1 MQVFPASLQTTE
13 LYFYNFIFKQCIVN
27 WVVSF
32 NNKNLGLAVSF
43 PSLIINYSSVRHMV
57 TETAVRMH
65 FVYFIT
71 VVTLTIRVAKARWI

>member
-1 MQVFPASLQTTE
+1 M
-13 LYFYNFIFKQCIVN
+13 
-27 WVVSF
+27 SF

-43 PSLIINYSSVRHMV
+43 PSLIIYYSSVRHTV

-71 VVTLTIRVAKARWI
+71 VVTLTVRVAKAR

>member
-1 MQVFPASLQTTE
+1 M
-13 LYFYNFIFKQCIVN
+13 
-27 WVVSF
+27 SF

-71 VVTLTIRVAKARWI
+71 VVTLTVRVAKARWI